1 MGQRENSNTSLLLTS
16 LLTHNSL
23 SSPVPSHLSPCF
35 TCHTEKQCISFFWV
49 YGADSGKIHLP
60 RLIRIRISPPL
71 KFFTAFRMHLVV
83 TWDVDK
89 VTRSVPGFY
98 RLHYPGAGSDG
109 DRTASGERRHPPGP
123 WRSSKLS
130 ALRAPLLGYKI
141 GTGTVL
147 TSEAAGSRGNA
158 PGTQGE
164 LGGCPPLRLGAAH
177 ANFGA
182 AHCAGPFAAGRAR
195 RTGVGAGRA
204 EPGAALT
211 LPERCAGFKG
221 HLRG

>member
-1 MGQRENSNTSLLLTS
+1 
-16 LLTHNSL
+16 
-23 SSPVPSHLSPCF
+23 
-35 TCHTEKQCISFFWV
+35 
-49 YGADSGKIHLP
+49 
-60 RLIRIRISPPL
+60 
-71 KFFTAFRMHLVV
+71 MHLVA

-123 WRSSKLS
+123 RRSSKLS

-141 GTGTVL
+141 RTGTVL

-221 HLRG
+221 HLRLMKRMLRLT